1 MKLDLLY
8 EIDAPYPW
16 ADLPHPYD
24 QREAEQR
31 AYREAFEQIKLAD
44 RLGFHTVWM
53 VEHHFRE
60 NRSHC
65 PASEVVLGALS
76 QVTENIRLGF
86 GVTLTPHGFIH
97 PARIAEK
104 VATVDV
110 LSNGRVEWGI
120 GRSTPMEQLAFGVDR
135 EYSRKQLLAACETV
149 TKMWEARYYEEHSE
163 FLEFPSRMITPKP
176 YQDPHPPVW
185 MACTSAESAQIAG
198 SNGFGMLS
206 FSPVQPLEKTAQEIA
221 EYRRAAANPTPLT
234 RVTTNKVAGY
244 TLVHCADSMEQAVA
258 NNVWSAVD
266 WWYRGLVEFILKWE
280 WQAVMPEPDKIDET
294 FPMMTR
300 PVEEYNDQD
309 MIIVGDVDR
318 CIEKMKRYADLGVDQ
333 LLCYVQFGKL
343 PHDAVMRNIEL
354 LGTEVIPVLERYE
367 PASTER

>member
-16 ADLPHPYD
+16 SDLPHPYD

-31 AYREAFEQIKLAD
+31 AYRDTLEQIRLAD
-44 RLGFHTVWM
+44 RVGFNTVWL

-76 QVTENIRLGF
+76 QITERIRLGF

-97 PARIAEK
+97 PARVAEK

-110 LSNGRVEWGI
+110 LSGGRVEWGI
-120 GRSTPMEQLAFGVDR
+120 GRSTPMEQQAFGVDR
-135 EYSRKQLLAACETV
+135 EKSRTEMFAACETV
-149 TKMWEARYYEEHSE
+149 VKMWEERYYEEHSE
-163 FLEFPSRMITPKP
+163 YLEFPSRMVTPKP
-176 YQDPHPPVW
+176 VQDPHPPVW
-185 MACTSAESAQIAG
+185 MACTSVESARLAG
-198 SNGFGMLS
+198 SKGLGMLS
-206 FSPVQPLEKTAQEIA
+206 FSPARPLAVTAGDIA
-221 EYRRAAANPTPLT
+221 AYREAAADPTPLT

-244 TLVHCADSMEQAVA
+244 TLVHCADSMDDAVA
-258 NNVWSAVD
+258 NDVWSAVD
-266 WWYRGLVEFILKWE
+266 WWYRGLIDFVLKWE
-280 WQAVMPEPDKIDET
+280 WEALMPEPEQIAQT
-294 FPMMTR
+294 FPMLTR
-300 PVEEYNDQD
+300 PIEQYNDED

-318 CIEKMKRYADLGVDQ
+318 CIEKMQRYADLGVDQ

-343 PHDAVMRNIEL
+343 PHEAVMRSIEL
-354 LGTEVIPVLERYE
+354 LGTQVIPALDAYTPR
-367 PASTER
+367 R